1 MRKSIITLLSV
12 LISLPIIAQTKLKVG
27 TLVEQQ
33 CQLSDISKVKN
44 YWKEY
49 MLENRFNYE
58 LASYS
63 ISVVEDDKSGGIN
76 YLLIGASRNN
86 DFKIAFQ
93 VFNEDGV
100 IYLTSASLS
109 GGTVTCS
116 GCTVGC
122 TPRKTKSLWACEY
135 PCTSCSK
142 TETVPMLTDGPS
154 QPDPV
159 QLFIDHY

>member
-1 MRKSIITLLSV
+1 MRKSIITILLA
-12 LISLPIIAQTKLKVG
+12 LFSLPILAQTKLKVG
-27 TLVEQQ
+27 VLIEQQ
-33 CQLSDISKVKN
+33 FQLSDISKVKN

-49 MLENRFNYE
+49 MRENRFNYE
-58 LASYS
+58 LTSYS
-63 ISVVEDDKSGGIN
+63 INIVKENESGSVN
-76 YLLIGASRNN
+76 YLLIGASKNN

-93 VFNEDGV
+93 VFNEGGI

-142 TETVPMLTDGPS
+142 TETVPMFTEGPS

-159 QLFIDHY
+159 QSFIDHY